1 MNVLQIFQQFSSHF
15 RRWRWRSVGGSG
27 GQLERY
33 LLHGASGD
41 IAIVLPLEIFNTGSV
56 LGLGCRHQSPNRE
69 LYIYE
74 VFTASQ
80 LMHPLQF
87 VDFVVNI

>member
-1 MNVLQIFQQFSSHF
+1 ML
-15 RRWRWRSVGGSG
+15 GGPG
-27 GQLERY
+27 GRLEWY
-33 LLHGASGD
+33 LLHGALGD
-41 IAIVLPLEIFNTGSV
+41 IAIVPPLEIFNTGSV
-56 LGLGCRHQSPNRE
+56 LCSGCRHQSPNRE